1 MSTKKVKRERDVLLD
16 QAAAEDWYLQ
26 ARWFHVQETRFDTEG
41 GTYVDLPGNIWWS
54 DVRREAARIAESAAY
69 AWSDGPR

>member
-41 GTYVDLPGNIWWS
+41 STYVDLPGNI
-54 DVRREAARIAESAAY
+54 
-69 AWSDGPR
+69 